1 MGREALLRGDATR
14 AAPARQQELRQLSSE
29 LEGFHGEGLL
39 LVRFL
44 AAARATLALQV
55 CTRDWLQVAVA
66 EAGRDE
72 AEQEQQRAA
81 EPPEPGDNH
90 HPSLSIQLGCQ
101 ASFLSFLLLS
111 PSTCQRAC
119 QPAILSAVSQRPP
132 PPPKGLPIIRIR
144 GNYL

>member
-1 MGREALLRGDATR
+1 MGREALLRGDVTR

-44 AAARATLALQV
+44 AAARATLAFQV

-72 AEQEQQRAA
+72 AEQEQQRRRLRQAQQRAA
-81 EPPEPGDNH
+81 EP
-90 HPSLSIQLGCQ
+90 
-101 ASFLSFLLLS
+101 A
-111 PSTCQRAC
+111 
-119 QPAILSAVSQRPP
+119 QPAGTIITPVYLSNLAAKLLFFLFSFFRPSPVS
-132 PPPKGLPIIRIR
+132 LPASLPR
-144 GNYL
+144 